1 MFAKLKISGIGK
13 FECKSI
19 DDLDETI
26 KIVKIKIKGDR

>member
-13 FECKSI
+13 FECKNI

-26 KIVKIKIKGDR
+26 KIVKIKIKGGR